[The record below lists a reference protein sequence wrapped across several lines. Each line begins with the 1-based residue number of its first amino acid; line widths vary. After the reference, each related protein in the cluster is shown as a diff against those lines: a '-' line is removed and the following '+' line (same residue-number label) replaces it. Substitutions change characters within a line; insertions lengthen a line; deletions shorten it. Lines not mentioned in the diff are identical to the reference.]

1 MKKIGVILSSIIL
14 LLASCSDSE
23 QFKVKGNISEA
34 EGSMLYLEHV
44 DILGNIPLDSTRLNA
59 NGNFKFAVNKYNS
72 PEFFRLRV
80 NNKFVNFVIDSTET
94 VQINGDYT
102 KLEKEYEISPSE
114 DNEKIKE
121 LSLKLNSLQ
130 ADIDKLMQKAI
141 DKEMQVTVFN
151 DSVANMMKHF
161 KDNVKLNYIFK
172 APDKLYSYFALFMRV
187 NDFLMFDPY
196 NNKDDIKCFAAVA
209 TSMERKYPHSDRT
222 KHLTNI
228 TLRGMKNTRNREGK
242 TLYIPEEKFSET
254 GIIDISL
261 NDANGNT
268 VKLSSLKGKVVIL
281 DFMVHQSTIS
291 VGHNLFLREL
301 YDKYKD
307 KGLEI
312 YQVSLDADEHYWR
325 QTTINLPWICVRD
338 QNGVYSPLVESYN
351 IQTIPTIYLVD
362 RNSNLDTK
370 VTEMENVETRILQ
383 LLK

>member
-1 MKKIGVILSSIIL
+1 MKKFGFILSSIIL

-44 DILGNIPLDSTRLNA
+44 DVLGNIPLDSTRLNA
-59 NGNFKFAVNKYNS
+59 HGNFNFAVNKYNS
-72 PEFFRLRV
+72 PEFFRLRI

-114 DNEKIKE
+114 DNGKIKE
-121 LSLKLNSLQ
+121 LSLSLNTLQ
-130 ADIDKLMQKAI
+130 ADIDKLMKKAI
-141 DKEMQVTVFN
+141 DKEMPVTVFN
-151 DSVANMMKHF
+151 DSVANMMQHF

-172 APDKLYSYFALFMRV
+172 APNKLYSYFALFMRV

-196 NNKDDIKCFAAVA
+196 NSKDDIKCFAAVA
-209 TSMERKYPHSDRT
+209 TSMEQKYPHSDRT

-228 TLRGMKNTRNREGK
+228 TLRGMKNTRNKEGK
-242 TLYIPEEKFSET
+242 TLYIPEEKYSET

-338 QNGVYSPLVESYN
+338 QNGIYSPLVESYN
-351 IQTIPTIYLVD
+351 IQAIPTIYLVD

-370 VTEMENVETRILQ
+370 VTEMESVETRILQ

>member
-1 MKKIGVILSSIIL
+1 
-14 LLASCSDSE
+14 
-23 QFKVKGNISEA
+23 
-34 EGSMLYLEHV
+34 
-44 DILGNIPLDSTRLNA
+44 
-59 NGNFKFAVNKYNS
+59 
-72 PEFFRLRV
+72 
-80 NNKFVNFVIDSTET
+80 
-94 VQINGDYT
+94 
-102 KLEKEYEISPSE
+102 
-114 DNEKIKE
+114 
-121 LSLKLNSLQ
+121 
-130 ADIDKLMQKAI
+130 
-141 DKEMQVTVFN
+141 
-151 DSVANMMKHF
+151 
-161 KDNVKLNYIFK
+161 
-172 APDKLYSYFALFMRV
+172 
-187 NDFLMFDPY
+187 
-196 NNKDDIKCFAAVA
+196 
-209 TSMERKYPHSDRT
+209 
-222 KHLTNI
+222 
-228 TLRGMKNTRNREGK
+228 MKNTRNREGK

>member
-1 MKKIGVILSSIIL
+1 MKKFGFILSSIIL
-14 LLASCSDSE
+14 LLTSCSDSE

-44 DILGNIPLDSTRLNA
+44 DVLGNIPLDSTRLNA
-59 NGNFKFAVNKYNS
+59 HGNFNFAVNKYNS

-102 KLEKEYEISPSE
+102 KLEKEYEISQSE

-121 LSLKLNSLQ
+121 LSLKLNGLQ
-130 ADIDKLMQKAI
+130 ADIDKLMKKAI
-141 DKEMQVTVFN
+141 DKEMPVTVFN
-151 DSVANMMKHF
+151 DSVANMMQHF
-161 KDNVKLNYIFK
+161 KDNVKFNYIFK
-172 APDKLYSYFALFMRV
+172 APNKLYSYFALFMRV

-209 TSMERKYPHSDRT
+209 TSMEQKYPHSDRT

-228 TLRGMKNTRNREGK
+228 TLRGMKNTRNKEGK
-242 TLYIPEEKFSET
+242 TLYIPEEKYSET

-351 IQTIPTIYLVD
+351 IQAIPTIYLVD

-370 VTEMENVETRILQ
+370 VTEMESVETRILQ

>member
-151 DSVANMMKHF
+151 DSVANMMQNF

>member
-151 DSVANMMKHF
+151 DSVANMMQNF

-228 TLRGMKNTRNREGK
+228 TLRGMKNTRNRESK

>member
-151 DSVANMMKHF
+151 DSVANMMQNF

-228 TLRGMKNTRNREGK
+228 TLRGMKNTRNMEGK

>member
-151 DSVANMMKHF
+151 DSVANMMQHF